1 MVENLRLLFQDVNTV
16 YIDRFGS
23 LQDWIN
29 EANDEGYWKQL
40 VKRLLHSDTPLPESP
55 ETWGPL
61 PSWHARRA
69 DGGRRPPDRDAD
81 DDDDDEE
88 DNSNDGNDDSRYHRE
103 GHRNES
109 RRREQHQPPPS
120 PRSPPM
126 HEQQPQS
133 NPPNP
138 AEYNP
143 KRWLNDENFCIQ
155 VGRSM
160 SQSLTILGL
169 GFGASETEI
178 RVHYRQ
184 LARKYHP
191 DKNSPAITGLSASEA
206 STFFQLLNNAHEY
219 LKERA

>member
-1 MVENLRLLFQDVNTV
+1 MVENLCLLFQDVNTV

-29 EANDEGYWKQL
+29 EANDEGYWTQI
-40 VKRLLHSDTPLPESP
+40 VSRLLHPATPIPERP

-61 PSWHARRA
+61 PSWHTRRA
-69 DGGRRPPDRDAD
+69 TGGKRPPDRDAD
-81 DDDDDEE
+81 NDDDDEE
-88 DNSNDGNDDSRYHRE
+88 DDSNDCNDDNRHHRE
-103 GHRNES
+103 GHRDHS
-109 RRREQHQPPPS
+109 RQRDRHHSPPS
-120 PRSPPM
+120 PRSPPI

-138 AEYNP
+138 TEYNP
-143 KRWLNDENFCIQ
+143 KRWLNDDNFCAQ
-155 VGRSM
+155 VGHSM

-178 RVHYRQ
+178 RVHYGQ
-184 LARKYHP
+184 LSRKYHP

-219 LKERA
+219 LKDRA